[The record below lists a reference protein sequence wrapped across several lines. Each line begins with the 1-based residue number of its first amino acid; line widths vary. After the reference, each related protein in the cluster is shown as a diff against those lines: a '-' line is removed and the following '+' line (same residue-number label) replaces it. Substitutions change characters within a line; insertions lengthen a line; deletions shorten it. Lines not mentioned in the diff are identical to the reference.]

1 MGVSDVIP
9 KEGPGSENAAPLYQ
23 AAVLTLQGETSGETD
38 LFEHLADLGQKIIY
52 DTPSAEEA
60 ATFRSLVDQQAVQE
74 CLGLVG
80 RAATR
85 DRCRYPLD
93 YSRGVAILLPHVGDL
108 RNLSRIICA
117 VARIEADAGNA
128 EGAWKHALT
137 TLRLADALRDE
148 PLLISQLV
156 RTAQLGMAIDTVQY
170 ICRISAPSGPKIE
183 ELRDALQ
190 RCDDIGPLVSAMD
203 GERLLF
209 GDWFFRRA
217 SSGMT
222 DEDAESLGIPPWL
235 FWLGPAVRADHA
247 EYLDIMRQYA
257 DWASRPYAA
266 EDEGIGDRLVDQ
278 VPFYCIQTRLI
289 VPSLSGA
296 KTAYLRMIA
305 HTRITRA
312 GLAVIGAAGDDGSC
326 PKTLAEAGID
336 APIDPFTGKPL
347 VYRAE
352 GKGFVLY
359 STGKDRVDDG
369 GTVSEDVNEAGKD
382 IVWRFSGT
390 GRSLSDG

>member
-1 MGVSDVIP
+1 MGKVTIDSQI
-9 KEGPGSENAAPLYQ
+9 Q
-23 AAVLTLQGETSGETD
+23 AML
-38 LFEHLADLGQKIIY
+38 
-52 DTPSAEEA
+52 
-60 ATFRSLVDQQAVQE
+60 
-74 CLGLVG
+74 
-80 RAATR
+80 
-85 DRCRYPLD
+85 
-93 YSRGVAILLPHVGDL
+93 
-108 RNLSRIICA
+108 
-117 VARIEADAGNA
+117 EADDSS
-128 EGAWKHALT
+128 ALE
-137 TLRLADALRDE
+137 LIWDRYADALFGYLVS
-148 PLLISQLV
+148 LLRSRHDAEDVQQTVFVQIARSHQLV
-156 RTAQLGMAIDTVQY
+156 AKAGCLKSYLFSMARNAAANFTRQRKRNERLRAECDVWLQY